1 MPEESTRTRV
11 ARAAA
16 EAALVRVVHHYGET
30 PEFVLL
36 GGLVPE
42 LLCSQSS
49 AVHAGTTDIDV
60 QVDLE
65 IVAGSTNA
73 RRLENALANA
83 EFEVDPHRVWRWLW
97 DDGGTRAV
105 VKFELLS
112 DLDDAPDGATLGF
125 DGCESLGAIN
135 LRGTGFATRDWAPRE
150 LQAKV
155 QGVLY
160 AVQVRVAELS
170 GFLLSKACAARERR
184 APKDWYD
191 IAFVLLHNDLGGPI
205 AAARR
210 TGELFSGE
218 LGGPI
223 RTALDD
229 LLANFELPGA
239 QGADAYASQ
248 MSSDHEDIDQATLR
262 ADAAIA
268 VREFHAALF
277 PAQP

>member
-1 MPEESTRTRV
+1 MLRPRRRSY
-11 ARAAA
+11 A
-16 EAALVRVVHHYGET
+16 HHYGKT

-49 AVHAGTTDIDV
+49 AVHAGTTDIDG

-83 EFEVDPHRVWRWLW
+83 EFEVDPHRAWRWLW

-105 VKFELLS
+105 VKFEFLS
-112 DLDDAPDGATLGF
+112 DLDGAPAGATIGF
-125 DGCESLGAIN
+125 DDCESLGAVN
-135 LRGTGFATRDWAPRE
+135 LRGTGFATRDWASRE

-155 QGVLY
+155 GGVLY
-160 AVQVRVAELS
+160 VVQLRVAELS
-170 GFLLSKACAARERR
+170 GFLLAKASAARERR

-191 IAFVLLHNDLGGPI
+191 IAFVLLHNNLGGPTS
-205 AAARR
+205 AARR
-210 TGELFSGE
+210 TRELFSGE
-218 LGGPI
+218 LGGSI

-229 LLANFELPGA
+229 LLANFELPDA
-239 QGADAYASQ
+239 QGPDAYASQ
-248 MSSDHEDIDQATLR
+248 MSTDHEDIDEATLR
-262 ADAAIA
+262 ADAVTA
-268 VREFHAALF
+268 VQEFHAALF
-277 PAQP
+277 SSTSATRS